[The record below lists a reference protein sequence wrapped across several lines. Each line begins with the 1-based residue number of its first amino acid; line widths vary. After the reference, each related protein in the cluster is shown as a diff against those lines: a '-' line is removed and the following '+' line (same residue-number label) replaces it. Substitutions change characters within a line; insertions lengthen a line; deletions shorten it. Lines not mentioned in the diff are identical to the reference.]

1 MEEQQETAGK
11 RVPVSSEKLKALQD
25 RKELWPRC
33 YYETGR

>member
-11 RVPVSSEKLKALQD
+11 GFTSGHGQD